1 MKMLKIQSK
10 TLMVI
15 SIAAILALLSFS
27 AASAI
32 FYDIN
37 TNNASGSDWAGVSVF
52 ATDAQGDLNSGCT
65 SEGCTTCAS
74 GQLDTDDIIE
84 TYVAT
89 GPATSAQD
97 AIYFR
102 VRFKAPYTG
111 TTPVSAPQYHAI
123 TAYLDCPPY
132 GKDDADVSV
141 AYFAKDSLTMGDG
154 NLPNPNNYVPYDP
167 PVTTGERPA
176 SPDNDTLEFSV
187 TLADIEGLTASN
199 CAADTE
205 GNYPSAYVSF
215 AAVQVNT
222 LGLYS
227 CTFDEAAARLFSIPT
242 AVELGQMQASS
253 ARASTWGAL
262 SLASLAA
269 AVVLGG
275 YTLLRLRKRAQ
286 S

>member
-15 SIAAILALLSFS
+15 SVAAILALLSFS

-37 TNNASGSDWAGVSVF
+37 TNNASGSDWASVQVF
-52 ATDAQGDLNSGCT
+52 ATDAEGDLNSGCT
-65 SEGCTTCAS
+65 TEGCTTCTS

-89 GPATSAQD
+89 GPTTAQSE
-97 AIYFR
+97 IYFR

-111 TTPVSAPQYHAI
+111 TSPVSAPQYHAI

-154 NLPNPNNYVPYDP
+154 NLPNPNSYVPYDP

-176 SPDNDTLEFSV
+176 SPYNDTLEWSV
-187 TLADIEGLTASN
+187 SLADIEGLTSSN
-199 CAADTE
+199 CAMDGQ
-205 GNYPSAYVSF
+205 GNYPNAYVSF
-215 AAVQVNT
+215 AAVLVNN

-253 ARASTWGAL
+253 ARAATIWGGL
-262 SLASLAA
+262 SLASLAGA
-269 AVVLGG
+269 IVLGAG
-275 YTLLRLRKRAQ
+275 TLLRLRKRAK